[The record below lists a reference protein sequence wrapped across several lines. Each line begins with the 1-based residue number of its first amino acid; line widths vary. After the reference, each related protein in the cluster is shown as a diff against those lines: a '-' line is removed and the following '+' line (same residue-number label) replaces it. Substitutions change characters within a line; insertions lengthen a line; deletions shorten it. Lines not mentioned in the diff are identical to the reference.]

1 MVSGALVKALAYFL
15 MASRGGVLFGAGG
28 GGRLANVAVD
38 VMPPLTVCPSLITN
52 CPVKVLRFT
61 T

>member
-15 MASRGGVLFGAGG
+15 MACLGGVLFGAGG

-38 VMPPLTVCPSLITN
+38 VTPPLTVSPSLITN
-52 CPVKVLRFT
+52 
-61 T
+61 